1 MIEIAAG
8 QATSLEISEVLI
20 PGYDNPERGSAFYRT
35 SIVVRNGHDRNLSV
49 VLFSKYPIKM
59 KDKKEAVVEGVPT

>member
-1 MIEIAAG
+1 VIEVAGG

-20 PGYDNPERGSAFYRT
+20 PGHDDPEKGSSFYRT
-35 SIVVRNGHDRNLSV
+35 SIVVRNGHDKNLSI

-59 KDKKEAVVEGVPT
+59 KDKKEAVVEGVPV